1 MWERKSRGDDS
12 GARRGG
18 ARPPEAPPRIKRR
31 AEIALLRVIAESRAG
46 VELALDALARAAAT
60 IAESGYSPA
69 AQDRFA
75 ELLQAALLR
84 EA

>member
-46 VELALDALARAAAT
+46 VELALDAL
-60 IAESGYSPA
+60 
-69 AQDRFA
+69 QDRFA

>member
-1 MWERKSRGDDS
+1 VWERKSRGDDS

-46 VELALDALARAAAT
+46 VELALDAL
-60 IAESGYSPA
+60 
-69 AQDRFA
+69 QDRFA